1 MAARAGGVYVP
12 PFKAARLAKEQK
24 EQEDPAVVQRLK
36 WEALRKGINGVVN
49 KISVANIGTV
59 LPDLFTF
66 NLVRGRGLLARAI
79 MKAQLASPGFT
90 HIYAALIAVVNTR
103 IPESGELLLK
113 RVVIAFRRAFRRRN
127 KVRDSHSKWHAM
139 RHIFLCRLLQW
150 HLQSLWH
157 I

>member
-12 PFKAARLAKEQK
+12 PFKAARRAKEAS
-24 EQEDPAVVQRLK
+24 EQEDPAVTQRLK

-49 KISVANIGTV
+49 KISVANISTV
-59 LPDLFTF
+59 LPDLFAY

-127 KVRDSHSKWHAM
+127 KVNAKHSTG
-139 RHIFLCRLLQW
+139 
-150 HLQSLWH
+150 SNST
-157 I
+157 